1 MCKKINL
8 DGIKTSTIEIIG
20 KFTLLWHEFI
30 KCCFNDCE
38 FNFNIN
44 ESNCLYKKELIK
56 IDVKYITELK
66 EQAENRRNIL
76 HCDIKNYACPDGS
89 NKNENIKKEMVNFF
103 KDNKPTLIGALCLI
117 YRIRN
122 NLCHGLKQLSE
133 INDQCQLFDGINNI
147 LSNIEINNEMEC
159 K

>member
-1 MCKKINL
+1 MCKKLNL
-8 DGIKTSTIEIIG
+8 DGIETSTIKIIG

-30 KCCFNDCE
+30 KCCFSKCN
-38 FNFNIN
+38 FNFNIIKLN
-44 ESNCLYKKELIK
+44 GLYKKGIIK

-66 EQAENRRNIL
+66 KQAENR
-76 HCDIKNYACPDGS
+76 CDILRCDKKKYACLDGC
-89 NKNENIKKEMVNFF
+89 NKNKNIYNEMVKFLE
-103 KDNKPTLIGALCLI
+103 DNKPTLIGALCLI

-133 INDQCQLFDGINNI
+133 INDQCQLFNSINNI
-147 LSNIEINNEMEC
+147 LSNIEMNNEMEC

>member
-44 ESNCLYKKELIK
+44 ELNGLYKK
-56 IDVKYITELK
+56 
-66 EQAENRRNIL
+66 
-76 HCDIKNYACPDGS
+76 G
-89 NKNENIKKEMVNFF
+89 
-103 KDNKPTLIGALCLI
+103 
-117 YRIRN
+117 
-122 NLCHGLKQLSE
+122 
-133 INDQCQLFDGINNI
+133 
-147 LSNIEINNEMEC
+147 
-159 K
+159 